1 MTESRGHSALCRF
14 TLPNGLRVL
23 LEPQPGV
30 PRAAVSV
37 HYGVGFRSEPPGREG
52 FAHLFEHLM
61 FRGSASLP
69 DGRFYDHVHRLGGQA
84 NGTTHQEY
92 TDYYQ
97 VAPASALEQALFAE
111 ADRMRAPTFTPEAL
125 AEQLDGVAEEIHQ
138 AVAGRPYGG
147 FPWPLLPGVLF
158 RSFANAHDGYG
169 DAERL
174 RQTTPA
180 DCVEFFD
187 AYYAPGNAVL
197 TVVGSVDPVH
207 TRALIERHFG
217 DIPAR
222 PVAPVPSLHE
232 PLPTADRWATC
243 TEPGVPGTALALGY
257 RLPDPEQDLPGYL
270 AHTVLAR
277 LMSRHGGA
285 ALRLPAV
292 SAGCGFFGP
301 LDAKDPDALVVTA
314 VLPAGTRP
322 EDAVRA
328 VGEQW
333 AAWAADPGLPD
344 AVARTASAL
353 VSEHHRAHADIQTR
367 SRALGR
373 LEILFGRAE
382 LLDELPVLL
391 AGLDPRRVAE
401 AARSLSSA
409 PKAVLVMEPGE
420 VRTRPRRTEAEPA
433 ARPAAAVRAPGATEG
448 PRPVP
453 GPGPQ
458 PAPAH
463 AGLRDTVIPG
473 GLRVVAVADRRAP
486 LVELRLR
493 LPLGVQ
499 GWSRPGQS
507 AALLRALAAHSRAAV
522 RAAGLGGSF
531 ELSTDGEWADVT
543 GYVPATGIERWLEL
557 LVEVLTGARGVP
569 SWPAAVVRTPDEALD
584 DAVRSRWLDAR
595 FRSGQLGSDAAFLA
609 PVGGSLVAVGDFDPE
624 GFADIVARALSSW
637 QGGFEHLSDVAWP
650 ARSDVSSMSG
660 EPLVLRDA
668 RQTDVQ
674 LIVGTVESAGAG
686 EEAARFLATA
696 VFGGWFRARLADRFA
711 HRTAAG
717 FELYAGRDTVV
728 GTPRAYVRG
737 RVPVG
742 LEEEALSGI
751 HAELVRLAEV
761 PVGAAELD
769 PARDFCAAQLLGAFD
784 SPEAHADLL
793 RRAVGAGGDPLE
805 LFGLSE
811 RLRTVSADEVAKAAV
826 ELFPVGAFGAAGES
840 VGGPSVV
847 LVRP

>member
-69 DGRFYDHVHRLGGQA
+69 EGRFYDHVHRLGGQA

-174 RQTTPA
+174 RRTTPA
-180 DCVEFFD
+180 DCAEFFD
-187 AYYAPGNAVL
+187 AYYAPANAVL

-222 PVAPVPSLHE
+222 PVAPVPSRDE

-285 ALRLPAV
+285 ALRMPAV

-322 EDAVRA
+322 EDAVGA
-328 VGEQW
+328 VAGQW

-344 AVARTASAL
+344 AVARTATAL

-433 ARPAAAVRAPGATEG
+433 ARPAATPVRAPGAAEG

-463 AGLRDTVIPG
+463 AGLRDTVVPG

-493 LPLGVQ
+493 LPLGAA

-507 AALLRALAAHSRAAV
+507 AALLRALATRSRAAV
-522 RAAGLGGSF
+522 RAAALGGSF
-531 ELSTDGEWADVT
+531 ELSTDGEWADAT
-543 GYVPATGIERWLEL
+543 GYVPADSAESWLEL
-557 LVEVLTGARGVP
+557 LAEVLTGAREVP
-569 SWPAAVVRTPDEALD
+569 SWPAAMARTPEQALD
-584 DAVRSRWLDAR
+584 DAVRSRWLRA
-595 FRSGQLGSDAAFLA
+595 SAPDAAFLSPA
-609 PVGGSLVAVGDFDPE
+609 GGSLVAVGDLDPE
-624 GFADIVARALSSW
+624 GFAGLAARALSSW
-637 QGGFEHLSDVAWP
+637 QGGFAHLSDVAWP
-650 ARSDVSSMSG
+650 TRPGTPPAAG
-660 EPLVLRDA
+660 EPLVLRDDH
-668 RQTDVQ
+668 QPDVQ
-674 LIVGTVESAGAG
+674 LIVGAAEPAGAG

-696 VFGGWFRARLADRFA
+696 VLGGWFRARLAERFA
-711 HRTAAG
+711 RRADAG

-728 GTPRAYVRG
+728 GIPRAYVRG
-737 RVPVG
+737 KVPRG
-742 LEEEALSGI
+742 LEEETLSGI
-751 HAELVRLAEV
+751 RAELARLAEE
-761 PVGAAELD
+761 PIGAAELD

-793 RRAVGAGGDPLE
+793 RRAVGAGGNPLE
-805 LFGLSE
+805 LYGLPE

-826 ELFPVGAFGAAGES
+826 ELFPVGAFRAAGEAAGAPA
-840 VGGPSVV
+840 VM
-847 LVRP
+847 LAQL